1 MLSEVMAR
9 VAALKAAQLAKMNQS
24 PNVPNVPNVP
34 PQTQLNTT
42 LESTNIIIDPMEA

>member
-24 PNVPNVPNVP
+24 NQSPNVP
-34 PQTQLNTT
+34 PQNPT
-42 LESTNIIIDPMEA
+42 LESTNIIIDQM